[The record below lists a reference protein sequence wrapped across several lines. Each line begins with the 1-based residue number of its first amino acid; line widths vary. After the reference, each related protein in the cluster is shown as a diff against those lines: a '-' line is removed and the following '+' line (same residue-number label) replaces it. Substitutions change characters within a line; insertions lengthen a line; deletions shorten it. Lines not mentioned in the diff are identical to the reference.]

1 MTPIMNNNHIII
13 IMTDIDDPYDVFITE
28 QSQLLGLL
36 TNVSGNF
43 PNWGL
48 DATHVLYDKLL
59 FP

>member
-43 PNWGL
+43 PN
-48 DATHVLYDKLL
+48 
-59 FP
+59 